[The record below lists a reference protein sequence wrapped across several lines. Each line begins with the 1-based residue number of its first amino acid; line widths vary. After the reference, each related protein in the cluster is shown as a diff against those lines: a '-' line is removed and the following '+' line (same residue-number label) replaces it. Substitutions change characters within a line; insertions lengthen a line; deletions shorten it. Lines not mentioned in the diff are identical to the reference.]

1 MKPMSPTANWCW
13 HASKAIISYLTQQ
26 AMLWTFLSRIS
37 SLLKRLSTSQPL
49 GKDVT
54 HDIPIS
60 LSSVCK
66 RDMISNG
73 EGGKSRRSHAGS
85 FEIPRCQLF
94 FLSSNIWKWEGIK
107 KGGQHAREGWDMV
120 KRGGGKWR
128 RRKSLTL
135 ISTFFFFPLRGME
148 RSGLSSSLLFLP
160 TDVKRM
166 GRRFFLS
173 LPFANF
179 LAGS

>member
-1 MKPMSPTANWCW
+1 MRPRP
-13 HASKAIISYLTQQ
+13 SYLTQQ

-73 EGGKSRRSHAGS
+73 EGESRRSHAGS
-85 FEIPRCQLF
+85 FEIPRCFSRALLSILQYSKMGGDKEGRTACEGGLGYGKTRRRKMKKVFNSHIYFF
-94 FLSSNIWKWEGIK
+94 FLSPPRNGEIG
-107 KGGQHAREGWDMV
+107 AV
-120 KRGGGKWR
+120 
-128 RRKSLTL
+128 L
-135 ISTFFFFPLRGME
+135 ISAIF
-148 RSGLSSSLLFLP
+148 
-160 TDVKRM
+160 TD
-166 GRRFFLS
+166 
-173 LPFANF
+173 
-179 LAGS
+179 